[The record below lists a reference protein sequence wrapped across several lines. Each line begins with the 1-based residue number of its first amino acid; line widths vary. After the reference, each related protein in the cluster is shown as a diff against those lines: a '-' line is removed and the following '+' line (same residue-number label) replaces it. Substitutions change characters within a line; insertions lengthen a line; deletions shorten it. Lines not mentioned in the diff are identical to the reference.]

1 MSDSQERY
9 NQDIRDAFFDAL
21 YDIAQEDKQ
30 VIFLTADMGAMSL
43 ERFRKDLPQQYI
55 NVGVAE
61 QNMVSVAAGLALA
74 GKKVLIYAIAP
85 FATQRCYEQI
95 KVDLSGM
102 HLPVTII
109 GAGPGISY
117 NSDGATHH
125 SVLDIS
131 IMRALP
137 GMIILNPS
145 DAIMASRMASICYK
159 SGTPVYVRIDKG
171 KLPLLYSPREAFS
184 DGLSLVKEGRDLLI
198 VTTGAMVHKALR
210 VAEELKKSSIDPAV
224 MDLYRIKP
232 VNETLFLRYA
242 GQCGRI
248 VTLEEHSL
256 MGGIGSVV
264 SEILMDHGTMVP
276 VRRFGIEDK
285 YCERYGDRDWMHK
298 RYGLDDQTLIDH
310 IRGWQ

>member
-1 MSDSQERY
+1 MRSAQDFH
-9 NQDIRDAFFDAL
+9 NKDIRDAFFDVL
-21 YDIAQEDKQ
+21 YDIAQEDRHL
-30 VIFLTADMGAMSL
+30 IFLTADMGAMSL
-43 ERFRKDLPQQYI
+43 ERFRRDLPKQYI

-74 GKKVLIYAIAP
+74 GKRVFIYAIAP

-102 HLPVTII
+102 RLPVTVI
-109 GAGPGISY
+109 GAGPGIAY

-125 SVLDIS
+125 AILDIAL
-131 IMRALP
+131 MRALP

-145 DAIMASRMASICYK
+145 DAAMATRVARLCYN
-159 SGTPVYVRIDKG
+159 SDHPAYVRIDKG
-171 KLPLLYSPREAFS
+171 KLPLLYPPEESFS
-184 DGLSLVKEGRDLLI
+184 DGLSLVRKGRELLI

-210 VAEELKKSSIDPAV
+210 VAETLRDKGIEATV

-232 VNETLFLRYA
+232 VNESLLLHYA
-242 GQCGRI
+242 AEYDRI

-264 SEILMDHGTMVP
+264 SEILVDHEIRVS
-276 VRRFGIEDK
+276 VKRFGIEDT
-285 YCERYGDRDWMHK
+285 YCDRYGDREWMHTH
-298 RYGLDDQTLIDH
+298 YGLDDGTLVDRILA
-310 IRGWQ
+310 WQ